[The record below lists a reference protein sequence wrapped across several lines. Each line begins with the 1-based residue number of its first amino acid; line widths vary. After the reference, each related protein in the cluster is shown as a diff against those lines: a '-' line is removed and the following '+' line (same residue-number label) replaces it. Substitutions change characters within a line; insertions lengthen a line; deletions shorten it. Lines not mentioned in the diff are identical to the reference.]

1 MFVIISFMA
10 WIEDFFFWL
19 WLPWNQ
25 EIDVFIV
32 PMTTVAKRKVSS
44 AYFRELMWASI
55 PWEFQPKATII
66 PLEKMSLPAP
76 LFPVGMAMFPSNG
89 FVTTKKWAKI
99 LWLSDI

>member
-1 MFVIISFMA
+1 
-10 WIEDFFFWL
+10 
-19 WLPWNQ
+19 
-25 EIDVFIV
+25 
-32 PMTTVAKRKVSS
+32 
-44 AYFRELMWASI
+44 MWTSI